1 MPDCSITARSVASIG
16 DENAGC
22 APASSRNGAAPMQRR
37 SFKENAPLNQRLTE
51 QAERLR
57 KEAQGTPPGV
67 KRDKL
72 IRQARQAETAL
83 HMQEWLSSP
92 CLQPPR

>member
-16 DENAGC
+16 DENAGLRSRLLQEW
-22 APASSRNGAAPMQRR
+22 SSAMQRR
-37 SFKENAPLNQRLTE
+37 RFKENAPLNQRLTE

-67 KRDKL
+67 MRDQL
-72 IRQARQAETAL
+72 IRQARQAETAS

-92 CLQPPR
+92 GLQQPS